1 MSKGLTAAVC
11 DCSVIDDVKYAD
23 KPFLTKQKAI
33 LEIFQ
38 HVHQPELHTHLW
50 EEQKQF
56 DLAAYK
62 EHFTKPQVV
71 EEFLRFY
78 KHGLLP
84 MEEIFSL
91 YNEYHRE
98 QAVALFHLFY
108 YAKDWD
114 AFYKTMVWARFHV
127 NEGMFV
133 YAVTVAVLH
142 RADMQ
147 GIVLPAPYEIYP
159 FYFFNDVVISKAQ
172 RYKMQG
178 FYGMKKAD
186 GVYSAYVPSNYTG
199 YYVHS
204 NPEQRVSYFMED
216 IGLNA
221 YYYYFHADY
230 PTWMG
235 GEEYGLYKDRRGEF
249 YLYQHQQFLARYY
262 LERLSNDLGTI
273 PTFSWYEPIT
283 TGYYPSLRYYNGV
296 PFPVRENHHNA
307 YAEKHEIV
315 QEITDYERRLMEAID
330 YGFIILT
337 DGTLVNITTP
347 SGVEYLGNLI
357 QSNGDSVNQRFYGY
371 LEKVA
376 KFFLGGS
383 FEMYNEFR
391 AVPSVLERYETAMRD
406 PLFYQFFKRI
416 IGFYYRFQD
425 TLPSYKYDEI
435 NFPGVKLGPV
445 EMDKLVTYFDNFD
458 ADITNA
464 VDVEVFDEGTM
475 KAGEMKKFGKMA
487 HYQGEDFVLYAR
499 MPRLNH
505 LPFTFKLNVVSDKPQ
520 KAIVTVFLG
529 PKYDQY
535 GNAYGVN
542 ANRENFFQLDHFLV
556 DLVAGDN
563 VIARNS
569 QDFSW
574 FVKDRTTYF
583 ELYKQVMQA
592 FTGDYKF
599 PLDMSEAHCGFPAR
613 LMLPKGKKGG
623 MPFQFFFMIAPYHAP
638 KVERFTGYES
648 TVSCGVGSGARYLD
662 TLPFGYPFDRKIN
675 EAAWFTPNMNNIFK
689 NFSMIPIRYA
699 LQHGNS
705 RIQSDVSHA
714 YSIASFRLVRDTR
727 FASYHC
733 NRSFIICNS
742 NATCAALSN
751 SSKNSHHRPSCM
763 RVSVQ
768 IGR

>member
-1 MSKGLTAAVC
+1 MRSILAITVLCLWAGAATGHYMTKE
-11 DCSVIDDVKYAD
+11 VKYAD

-38 HVHQPELHTHLW
+38 HVHQAELHTHLW
-50 EEQKQF
+50 DEQKSF

-62 EHFTKPQVV
+62 EHFTKPAVV
-71 EEFLRFY
+71 DEFLHLY
-78 KHGLLP
+78 HHGMVP
-84 MEEIFSL
+84 MEEIFAV

-114 AFYKTMVWARFHV
+114 TFYKTMVWARFHV

-142 RADMQ
+142 RPDMQ

-159 FYFFNDVVISKAQ
+159 YYFFNDVVISKAQ
-172 RYKMQG
+172 HYKMQG
-178 FYGMKKAD
+178 FHGMKKAAD
-186 GVYSAYVPSNYTG
+186 GVYSAYIPSNYTG
-199 YYVHS
+199 YYVHT
-204 NPEQRVSYFMED
+204 NAEQRVSYFMED
-216 IGLNA
+216 IGLNS

-235 GEEYGLYKDRRGEF
+235 GKEFGLMKDRRGEF

-273 PTFSWYEPIT
+273 PTFSWYKPIV
-283 TGYYPSLRYYNGV
+283 TGYYPYLRYYNGV
-296 PFPVRENHHNA
+296 PFPTRENYHNG
-307 YAEKHEIV
+307 YMMEKQSVV
-315 QEITDYERRLMEAID
+315 QEITDYERRIMEAID
-330 YGFIILT
+330 YGFIVLP
-337 DGTLVNITTP
+337 DGTFVNITIP
-347 SGVEYLGNLI
+347 SGIEYLGNLI
-357 QSNGDSVNQRFYGY
+357 QSNADSVNQRFYGY

-391 AVPSVLERYETAMRD
+391 AIPSVLERYETAMRD
-406 PLFYQFFKRI
+406 PMFYQFFKRI
-416 IGFYYRFQD
+416 VGFYYRYLD
-425 TLPSYKYDEI
+425 TMPSYKYEEV
-435 NFPGVKLGPV
+435 NFPGVKVEKV

-464 VDVEVFDEGTM
+464 VDVEVFDETTM
-475 KAGEMKKFGKMA
+475 KASEMKKFGKMA

-505 LPFTFKLNVVSDKPQ
+505 LPFSFKLSVASDKPQ
-520 KAIVTVFLG
+520 KAVVVVFIG

-535 GNAYGVN
+535 GNVYGVN

-556 DLVAGDN
+556 DLVAGEN

-583 ELYKQVMQA
+583 DLYKQVMKA
-592 FTGDYKF
+592 FSGDYKF
-599 PLDMSEAHCGFPAR
+599 PIDMSEAHCGFPAR

-623 MPFQFFFMIAPYHAP
+623 MPFQFFFMVTPYHAP
-638 KVERFTGYES
+638 EVERFTGFDH
-648 TVSCGVGSGARYLD
+648 TVSCGIGSGARYLD
-662 TLPFGYPFDRKIN
+662 TLPFGYPFNRKID
-675 EAAWFTPNMNNIFK
+675 EAAWFTPNMVYYDA
-689 NFSMIPIRYA
+689 MIY
-699 LQHGNS
+699 HKSETEVNS
-705 RIQSDVSHA
+705 V
-714 YSIASFRLVRDTR
+714 FV
-727 FASYHC
+727 
-733 NRSFIICNS
+733 
-742 NATCAALSN
+742 
-751 SSKNSHHRPSCM
+751 
-763 RVSVQ
+763 
-768 IGR
+768 